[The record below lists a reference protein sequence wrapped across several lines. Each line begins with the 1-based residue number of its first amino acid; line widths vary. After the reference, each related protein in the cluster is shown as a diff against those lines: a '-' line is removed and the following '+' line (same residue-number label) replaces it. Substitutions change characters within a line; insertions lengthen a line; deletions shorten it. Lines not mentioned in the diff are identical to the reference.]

1 MDDVTKPDRWRYATP
16 AAVAVWIVLMVRLMI
31 ADVWDETNGM
41 LYFSDPANSLGEI
54 VRFVLT
60 QSLGFWRPLPTLL
73 AGAVMHFLPDFAVSW
88 RVLRAIN
95 MALLVGAIA
104 ILAAFLLVLY
114 QIMRI
119 AMTSDNNF
127 SKLICL
133 GTSIMFLLHF
143 IVNTGSNLGLMPV
156 IGVPF
161 PFLSYGG
168 SNLLVSAL
176 LIGMI
181 QSGVQYKRF

>member
-104 ILAAFLLVLY
+104 ILAAAAPPAST
-114 QIMRI
+114 RI
-119 AMTSDNNF
+119 AYRDASA
-127 SKLICL
+127 S
-133 GTSIMFLLHF
+133 TSIKTRCL
-143 IVNTGSNLGLMPV
+143 
-156 IGVPF
+156 
-161 PFLSYGG
+161 
-168 SNLLVSAL
+168 A
-176 LIGMI
+176 
-181 QSGVQYKRF
+181 KKE